1 MDIKRKITLS
11 LVGTILILILAFSV
25 GAIYTIN
32 GLEKDL
38 STHIIEKSNMIGGEI
53 AEANAERV
61 AESYSAFFTKV
72 ESLGAVANAA
82 VQEMYSL
89 NLDDRLFK
97 DSLLKRFK
105 SIKDSEAE
113 VMYVYFGR
121 ADDGLMII
129 YPEEELPEGYDPR
142 VRPWYQDASKAGKA
156 VWTEPYRDA
165 ITGKWI
171 VTYSIPVYY
180 QGELVGVIGLDVSI
194 STLVEKANSIKLG
207 QSGYVAVVNKDG
219 VVLVHSKEEYVN
231 KLNIFQDPSLKELA
245 EAIRKSGGSGYVHYT
260 FEGIDKIGGFA
271 KIPQTGWIVIS
282 VVPRK
287 EIMGTFEELVDITN
301 NRVKDS
307 IMVLVA
313 ILLIS
318 GLIATGVGYKTTSS
332 AFRVLP
338 ELEKVI
344 RAFSQGEFKKASEE
358 IEKISYKEK
367 DEIGTLIES
376 LKMITTELREVLNSI
391 ADTLEQIAEGDLS
404 KDVSIEAKGELKE
417 VVESIRRTLSQMRE
431 LIGGIIEH
439 AKVLEERT
447 NSLVQVA
454 SDVTEAIN
462 QVNEAIQQVSVEA
475 QRQQETIN
483 QITEGAKI
491 MAEASGESVNVLK
504 EFELA
509 TNEVV
514 NIANEGREK
523 GEASAMQIESIQE
536 TMRKIEETVNK
547 VSEMSKNI
555 EEITNVITSIAEQT
569 NLLALNA
576 AIEAARA
583 GEAGRGFAVVAQ
595 EIRKLAEESKKAA
608 DNIKGIIGKMADDIR
623 NAVDATRNG
632 VKVVDNSV
640 ETLKETVDYLSNIAD
655 LVHESG
661 KRLAEVRDYT
671 IRTQEEVDKVLRALE
686 NLAASAE
693 ESTASAEEVSSAVE
707 EQTAAI
713 EELKRGSDELKKI
726 VSGLRDSVSVFK
738 L

>member
-32 GLEKDL
+32 GLNKDL
-38 STHIIEKSNMIGGEI
+38 STHIIEKSDMIGGEI
-53 AEANAERV
+53 AETNAERV
-61 AESYSAFFTKV
+61 AESYSAFFSKV

-82 VQEMYSL
+82 VQEIYSL

-121 ADDGLMII
+121 ANDGLMVM
-129 YPEEELPEGYDPR
+129 YPDEELPEGYDPR

-165 ITGKWI
+165 TTGKWI
-171 VTYSIPVYY
+171 ITYSIPVYY
-180 QGELVGVIGLDVSI
+180 QGELVGVIGLDVSL
-194 STLVEKANSIKLG
+194 STLIEKANSIKLG
-207 QSGYVAVVNKDG
+207 QNGYITVVNKDG
-219 VVLVHSKEEYVN
+219 VVLIHPKEEYIN

-245 EAIRKSGGSGYVHYT
+245 DAIRKSGGNGYTHYT

-282 VVPRK
+282 VVPR
-287 EIMGTFEELVDITN
+287 EDIMGTFDELIDITD
-301 NRVKDS
+301 NRVKES
-307 IMVLVA
+307 FMVLVA
-313 ILLIS
+313 IVLVF
-318 GLIATGVGYKTTSS
+318 GLIAAGVGYKTTSS

-338 ELEKVI
+338 DLKKTIE
-344 RAFSQGEFKKASEE
+344 AFSQGEFKKASEE
-358 IEKISYKEK
+358 IEKINYKEK

-376 LKMITTELREVLNSI
+376 LKMITNDLGTVLNTI

-404 KDVSIEAKGELKE
+404 KDISIEAKGELRE
-417 VVESIRRTLSQMRE
+417 VVESIRKTLSQMRE

-439 AKVLEERT
+439 AEVLEERA
-447 NSLVQVA
+447 NSLAQVA

-491 MAEASGESVNVLK
+491 MAEVSGESVNVLK

-547 VSEMSKNI
+547 VNEMSKNI

-655 LVHESG
+655 LVQESG

-713 EELKRGSDELKKI
+713 EELKRASDELKKI
-726 VSGLRDSVSVFK
+726 VSDLRDSVSVFK

>member
-32 GLEKDL
+32 GLNKDL
-38 STHIIEKSNMIGGEI
+38 STHIIEKSDMIGGEI
-53 AEANAERV
+53 AETNAERV
-61 AESYSAFFTKV
+61 AESYSAFFSRV

-82 VQEMYSL
+82 VQEIYSL

-121 ADDGLMII
+121 ADDGLMIM
-129 YPEEELPEGYDPR
+129 YPDEELPEGYDPR

-156 VWTEPYRDA
+156 VWTEPYKDA
-165 ITGKWI
+165 TTGKWVI
-171 VTYSIPVYY
+171 TYSIPVYY

-219 VVLVHSKEEYVN
+219 VVLIHPKEEYIN
-231 KLNIFQDPSLKELA
+231 KLNIFQDSSLKELA
-245 EAIRKSGGSGYVHYT
+245 DAIRKSGGSGYTHYM
-260 FEGIDKIGGFA
+260 FEGVDKIGGFA

-282 VVPRK
+282 VVPQK
-287 EIMGTFEELVDITN
+287 EIMGTFDELIDITD
-301 NRVKDS
+301 NRVKES
-307 IMVLVA
+307 FMVLVA
-313 ILLIS
+313 IVLVF
-318 GLIATGVGYKTTSS
+318 GLIAAGVGYKTTSS

-338 ELEKVI
+338 DLKKAIE
-344 RAFSQGEFKKASEE
+344 AFSQGEFKKASEE

-376 LKMITTELREVLNSI
+376 LKMITNDLGTVLNSI

-404 KDVSIEAKGELKE
+404 KDISIEAKGELKK
-417 VVESIRRTLSQMRE
+417 VIESIKRTTTSIGD
-431 LIGGIIEH
+431 LIGKIIEH
-439 AKVLEERT
+439 SELLEERA
-447 NSLVQVA
+447 NSLAQVA

-491 MAEASGESVNVLK
+491 MAEVSGESVNVLK

-655 LVHESG
+655 LVQESG

-713 EELKRGSDELKKI
+713 EELKRASDELKKI
-726 VSGLRDSVSVFK
+726 VSDLRDSVSVFK

>member
-1 MDIKRKITLS
+1 
-11 LVGTILILILAFSV
+11 
-25 GAIYTIN
+25 
-32 GLEKDL
+32 
-38 STHIIEKSNMIGGEI
+38 MIGGEI
-53 AEANAERV
+53 AETNAERV
-61 AESYSAFFTKV
+61 AESYSAFFSKV

-82 VQEMYSL
+82 VQEIYSL

-121 ADDGLMII
+121 ADDGLMIM
-129 YPEEELPEGYDPR
+129 YPDEELPEGYDPR

-156 VWTEPYRDA
+156 VWTEPYKDA
-165 ITGKWI
+165 TTGKWVI
-171 VTYSIPVYY
+171 TYSIPVYY

-219 VVLVHSKEEYVN
+219 VVLIHPKEEYIN
-231 KLNIFQDPSLKELA
+231 KLNIFQDSSLKELA
-245 EAIRKSGGSGYVHYT
+245 DAIRKSGGSGYTHYM
-260 FEGIDKIGGFA
+260 FEGVDKIGGFA

-282 VVPRK
+282 VVPQK
-287 EIMGTFEELVDITN
+287 EIMGTFDELIDITD
-301 NRVKDS
+301 NRVKES
-307 IMVLVA
+307 FMVLVA
-313 ILLIS
+313 IVLVF
-318 GLIATGVGYKTTSS
+318 GLIAAGVGYKTTSS

-338 ELEKVI
+338 DLKKAIE
-344 RAFSQGEFKKASEE
+344 AFSQGEFKKASEE

-376 LKMITTELREVLNSI
+376 LKMITNDLGTVLNSI

-404 KDVSIEAKGELKE
+404 KDISIEAKGELKK
-417 VVESIRRTLSQMRE
+417 VIESIKRTTTSIGD
-431 LIGGIIEH
+431 LIGKIIEH
-439 AKVLEERT
+439 SELLEERA
-447 NSLVQVA
+447 NSLAQVA

-491 MAEASGESVNVLK
+491 MAEVSGESVNVLK

-655 LVHESG
+655 LVQESG

-713 EELKRGSDELKKI
+713 EELKRASDELKKI
-726 VSGLRDSVSVFK
+726 VSDLRDSVSVFK